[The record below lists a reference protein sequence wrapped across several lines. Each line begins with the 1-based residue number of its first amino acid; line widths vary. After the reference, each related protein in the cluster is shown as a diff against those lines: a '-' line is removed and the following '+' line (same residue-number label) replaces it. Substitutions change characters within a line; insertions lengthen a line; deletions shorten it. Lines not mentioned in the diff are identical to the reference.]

1 MVHFA
6 VDAAHVKFCT
16 KLDGEQQDFSE
27 VPKWKQMVS
36 DGREWV
42 LERKQ
47 LDCSG
52 QEIFQYT
59 ATDTTVLYQMSEK
72 LKEPCLKST

>member
-6 VDAAHVKFCT
+6 VDDAHVKFCT

-27 VPKWKQMVS
+27 VPKWKQMVY
-36 DGREWV
+36 DGRVWV

-47 LDCSG
+47 LDCSAKRFFNIL
-52 QEIFQYT
+52 QRTQRFCIR
-59 ATDTTVLYQMSEK
+59 
-72 LKEPCLKST
+72 CLKS